1 VEVIPIKVREWD
13 LTNQLDVL
21 LYILHY
27 LQGNRLKMS
36 GEGSSSNQNEVLQ
49 TQYTPEE
56 IATFNK
62 ELDGKTPQEIL
73 VWAIDHLDGLY
84 QTTAFGL

>member
-1 VEVIPIKVREWD
+1 
-13 LTNQLDVL
+13 
-21 LYILHY
+21 
-27 LQGNRLKMS
+27 MS
-36 GEGSSSNQNEVLQ
+36 GEGSSSTQDEVLQ
-49 TQYTPEE
+49 TQYSPEE
-56 IATFNK
+56 ISQFNK

>member
-1 VEVIPIKVREWD
+1 
-13 LTNQLDVL
+13 
-21 LYILHY
+21 
-27 LQGNRLKMS
+27 MS
-36 GEGSSSNQNEVLQ
+36 GEGSSSTPTQDEVLQ
-49 TQYTPEE
+49 TQYSPEE

>member
-1 VEVIPIKVREWD
+1 
-13 LTNQLDVL
+13 
-21 LYILHY
+21 
-27 LQGNRLKMS
+27 MS
-36 GEGSSSNQNEVLQ
+36 GEGSSSTQDDVLQ

-56 IATFNK
+56 ISSFNK